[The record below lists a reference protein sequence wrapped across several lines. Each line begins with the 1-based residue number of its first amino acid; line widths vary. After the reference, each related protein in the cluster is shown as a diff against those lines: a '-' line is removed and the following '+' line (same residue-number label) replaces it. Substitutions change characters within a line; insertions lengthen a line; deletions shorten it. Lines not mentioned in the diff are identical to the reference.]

1 MFVGR
6 SPDIQEVIFMTG
18 TTILRFVL
26 ETLAVLAVTYCLFHQ
41 DEINEFERK
50 MIRFLKRAKRIIS
63 EEYHASRNAKA
74 EKAVNNIIE
83 FKSKN
88 DVEAQYEFLLNQ
100 VS

>member
-1 MFVGR
+1 
-6 SPDIQEVIFMTG
+6 MTG

-41 DEINEFERK
+41 NEINEFERK
-50 MIRFLKRAKRIIS
+50 LIRFLKRAKRIIS
-63 EEYHASRNAKA
+63 EEYRASRAAKA
-74 EKAVNNIIE
+74 KKEVSNIIE
-83 FKSKN
+83 FTPKN

>member
-1 MFVGR
+1 
-6 SPDIQEVIFMTG
+6 MTG

-26 ETLAVLAVTYCLFHQ
+26 ETLAVLAVTYCFFHQ

-50 MIRFLKRAKRIIS
+50 MIRFLKRAKRIVM
-63 EEYHASRNAKA
+63 EEYRASKNAKA
-74 EKAVNNIIE
+74 AKEVNNIIE

-88 DVEAQYEFLLNQ
+88 EVEAQYEFLLNQ

>member
-1 MFVGR
+1 
-6 SPDIQEVIFMTG
+6 MTG

-100 VS
+100 VSWFFSCILYIDEHCL